1 MAVLWVNFFI
11 VFISSLFSRYF
22 SRSMEGA
29 ITYIKPNKLLVFFSI
44 ASLVLVSGLRNNIGD
59 TYFYMHSYRIGD
71 FSLENFKFEA
81 EFGFQLL
88 QSILH
93 LISRDPQIL
102 IFTTALLTNLLIVVT
117 LYKYSRKIE
126 ISLFVYIAAGMFTV
140 SMNGIRQYL
149 AAAIIFA
156 ATKYILEGNFKKFAL
171 VVLLASTIH
180 QSALIFLPIYFIVRR
195 KAWTKTTFVI
205 LLVGVGM
212 AAGFNE
218 FSKFLFSAIED
229 TKYSGYSNFDEG
241 GSSLLRVLVTGAPL
255 IVAYLGRDKLRE
267 LWPKS
272 DYIVNLSLL
281 GVVFIIVATQNW
293 IFARFQIYFGLYSL
307 ILISWVIELFKKQ
320 YRKLVYYAIISLYF
334 LYFYYEQVI
343 ALNIDYKSDYLFW

>member
-1 MAVLWVNFFI
+1 
-11 VFISSLFSRYF
+11 
-22 SRSMEGA
+22 MEGA

>member
-11 VFISSLFSRYF
+11 VFISSFFSRYF
-22 SRSMEGA
+22 SRPMEGA
-29 ITYIKPNKLLVFFSI
+29 ITYIKPNKLLIFFSI
-44 ASLVLVSGLRNNIGD
+44 SSLVLVSGLRNNIGD
-59 TYFYMHSYRIGD
+59 TFFYMHSYRIGD

-81 EFGFQLL
+81 EFGFQFL

-93 LISRDPQIL
+93 LISSDPQIL

-126 ISLFVYIAAGMFTV
+126 LGLFVYIAAGMYTV

-180 QSALIFLPIYFIVRR
+180 QSSLIFLPIYFVVRR

-229 TKYSGYSNFDEG
+229 TKYRGYSNFDEG
-241 GSSLLRVLVTGAPL
+241 GSSFLRVLVTGAPL

-272 DYIVNLSLL
+272 DYIVNLTLL

-307 ILISWVIELFKKQ
+307 ILISWVIVLFKKQ

-343 ALNIDYKSDYLFW
+343 ALNIQYRSDFIQL